1 MKKLLFKFFFFS
13 RFKLLRLNP
22 RTEKQLNWLRE
33 LYSSDTNSAPPFFNL
48 DFWQPPTNIGALVDL
63 TVSPIDAPAFF
74 GELRHRE
81 LDYLVIADNLEEF
94 RIIILNIF
102 WH

>member
-1 MKKLLFKFFFFS
+1 MN
-13 RFKLLRLNP
+13 LLRLNP

-48 DFWQPPTNIGALVDL
+48 DFWQPPSNIGALVDL

-94 RIIILNIF
+94 RINYF
-102 WH
+102 